1 MKHFYQEVDLRSRN
15 AMIHYLSNHFRYYT
29 MNSWNRSTSYACNL
43 KIDRLGLDFEIVDK
57 LFDVIG
63 TQEFFCAQQELR
75 DAFGAAH
82 DYRWQVRMNGRSGG
96 YLVLYQGDQRPSQY
110 KSFCARCGQRN
121 YTSVSETGTWCGACH
136 HETRLDFDVVPA
148 EITVYPGRSTDDGED
163 YEEWSIHQI
172 RERVKLVQ
180 ELDQLADALV
190 GQAVTIAQNYSVVDE
205 EYYLPQIRKVLVAS
219 T

>member
-1 MKHFYQEVDLRSRN
+1 MKRFYQEVDMRSRK

-43 KIDRLGLDFEIVDK
+43 KIDHLGLDFEIVDK
-57 LFDVIG
+57 LFDVIE
-63 TQEFFCAQQELR
+63 TQEFFYAQQELR
-75 DAFGAAH
+75 EAFGAAH

-110 KSFCARCGQRN
+110 KSFCVRCGQKN
-121 YTSVSETGTWCGACH
+121 YTSVSETGTRCGACH
-136 HETRLDFDVVPA
+136 HETRIDFDVMPV
-148 EITVYPGRSTDDGED
+148 EITVYPGRSTDNGED
-163 YEEWSIHQI
+163 YEEWSLKQL

-190 GQAVTIAQNYSVVDE
+190 QQAVMIAQNYSVVDE
-205 EYYLPQIRKVLVAS
+205 EYYLPQTRKVLVAS
-219 T
+219 A